1 MSLAFAR
8 GMSPATPYLMAAVL
22 SGRRPGRRPLR
33 RDWLR
38 MADRLAV
45 GMSPAAAAL
54 PEGLDAAMVDE
65 LLAQEDF
72 RELVEATKACLEEP
86 PEVQHRQLVI
96 LARQTLERALAWDDD
111 PKAALFVLEEDARGR
126 DPAVSL
132 AEGVLK
138 AQRRALAAP
147 PARPS
152 PPAPP
157 RPFRPPL
164 GYAPGYD
171 PLRAMMHRG
180 AAKLRDM
187 IRTEDAIRHAAT
199 AAAEPPRTTAE
210 AARHALALKS
220 AAGAA
225 ELPQESTRLPRHD
238 ALAARLR
245 SGTAAG
251 AVSPAAVEP
260 HGLLRAWAQGP

>member
-45 GMSPAAAAL
+45 GMSPTAAAL

-126 DPAVSL
+126 DPAVTL

-138 AQRRALAAP
+138 AQRRALAAAAP
-147 PARPS
+147 

-157 RPFRPPL
+157 VAPRPARPPL
-164 GYAPGYD
+164 GYD
-171 PLRAMMHRG
+171 PLCAMMYRGAARLRAMV
-180 AAKLRDM
+180 
-187 IRTEDAIRHAAT
+187 RTEDAIRHASQAAT
-199 AAAEPPRTTAE
+199 ATVT
-210 AARHALALKS
+210 AARAALALRHAS
-220 AAGAA
+220 TPRPRL
-225 ELPQESTRLPRHD
+225 LP
-238 ALAARLR
+238 LR
-245 SGTAAG
+245 
-251 AVSPAAVEP
+251 
-260 HGLLRAWAQGP
+260 HGLFVREDSLELVSAEEVGALRARVGSPRQPQAP